1 MNMAEMNE
9 LIAAAYEELKEEYWF
24 VGLRF
29 EDADREVGDICN
41 NSRNNIDREDERE
54 FPDFNTPEY
63 EEMDEVNGSSAWN
76 LNCYRYDTSEI
87 EDVTTYYRQAHC
99 YIVASDRADESVELL
114 DVGEIVITDAKV
126 MVKVF

>member
-1 MNMAEMNE
+1 MNMTEMNE
-9 LIAAAYEELKEEYWF
+9 MIASAYEVLKEDYWF

-29 EDADREVGDICN
+29 EEADREVGDICN
-41 NSRNNIDREDERE
+41 NSKNNIDREDERE

-63 EEMDEVNGSSAWN
+63 DEMDEMNGASAWN
-76 LNCYRYDTSEI
+76 LNCYRYENK
-87 EDVTTYYRQAHC
+87 EVADVQAYYRQAHC

-114 DVGEIVITDAKV
+114 DDGEIVITNAEV